1 MGVLR
6 PSRRLRRVSVC
17 TGLLCGREIIWI
29 YASKRVVP
37 FEVFAPFEALAPS
50 KCVHCIIMWAGD
62 YVSLCMWACC
72 SLRGA
77 CAEWVWALDSYV
89 VGRICESLHLG
100 VRSKCAHWIIKW
112 AGEFISRDYVSL
124 CIWESMLSYVFLCM
138 HLIIWVAP
146 FEILELKEGGAAKG
160 MLRNAQLKEGGATR
174 RHGKA
179 IILLLYILVTFI
191 NY

>member
-1 MGVLR
+1 MG
-6 PSRRLRRVSVC
+6 
-17 TGLLCGREIIWI
+17 
-29 YASKRVVP
+29 
-37 FEVFAPFEALAPS
+37 
-50 KCVHCIIMWAGD
+50 
-62 YVSLCMWACC
+62 
-72 SLRGA
+72 
-77 CAEWVWALDSYV
+77 
-89 VGRICESLHLG
+89 GRIYFARLCESMHLG
-100 VRSKCAHWIIKW
+100 VYAFVR
-112 AGEFISRDYVSL
+112 
-124 CIWESMLSYVFLCM
+124 VFV

>member
-1 MGVLR
+1 
-6 PSRRLRRVSVC
+6 
-17 TGLLCGREIIWI
+17 
-29 YASKRVVP
+29 
-37 FEVFAPFEALAPS
+37 
-50 KCVHCIIMWAGD
+50 
-62 YVSLCMWACC
+62 
-72 SLRGA
+72 
-77 CAEWVWALDSYV
+77 
-89 VGRICESLHLG
+89 
-100 VRSKCAHWIIKW
+100 
-112 AGEFISRDYVSL
+112 
-124 CIWESMLSYVFLCM
+124 M